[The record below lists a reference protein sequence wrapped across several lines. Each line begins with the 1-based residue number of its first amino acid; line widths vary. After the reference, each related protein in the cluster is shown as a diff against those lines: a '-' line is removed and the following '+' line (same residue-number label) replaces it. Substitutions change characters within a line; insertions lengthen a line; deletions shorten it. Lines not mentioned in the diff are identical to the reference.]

1 MKKIIFGVIGILTIT
16 LIIYMV
22 LLNYNE
28 EYQFKKKMRKSGY
41 NDEEIITVIKKIMI
55 LF

>member
-28 EYQFKKKMRKSGY
+28 EYQFKKKMRKSSAFSFI
-41 NDEEIITVIKKIMI
+41 NQTFKQIQII
-55 LF
+55 FY